1 MSTLVESLKR
11 LYTKGKVKREK
22 IEEMTARGKITKEEK
37 GYILGEV

>member
-11 LYTKGKVKREK
+11 LYSKGKVKREK
-22 IEEMTARGKITKEEK
+22 IEEMTASRKITKEEK

>member
-22 IEEMTARGKITKEEK
+22 IEEMTASEKITKEEK